1 MKRSRFFLT
10 IGAAMMFLS
19 GAAGAHKP
27 KTGIQG
33 NYVEVRSCDVYTGS
47 CFANAEMGLTGE
59 EAILTWSITRGSWHG
74 PHPRVGGRH
83 PRVSSVRLDGLNV
96 IAVVKASATLGDR
109 NHDPY
114 PARSIII
121 VDHRANR
128 AQREALVCFAGAM
141 AGKLLANVVDVQVAP
156 IKARIGAC
164 SKSGCASVSAEG
176 LVEIETRCLGTEDH
190 VCGNEET
197 FYPPLTKVDNAVPA
211 LTVEGS
217 FKGDGV
223 GVTWSDAG
231 RRSAFLATFHR

>member
-19 GAAGAHKP
+19 GSAGANKP
-27 KTGIQG
+27 QTDIQG

-74 PHPRVGGRH
+74 
-83 PRVSSVRLDGLNV
+83 VRLDGLNV
-96 IAVVKASATLGDR
+96 IGVVKASATLGDR
-109 NHDPY
+109 NHDPF

-128 AQREALVCFAGAM
+128 AQREALVRFAKTM

-164 SKSGCASVSAEG
+164 SKSGCASVSAKG

-197 FYPPLTKVDNAVPA
+197 FYPPLTKVDNAMPA

-217 FKGDGV
+217 FKGHGL

-231 RRSAFLATFHR
+231 RRSAFLARFHR

>member
-1 MKRSRFFLT
+1 MKRSKFFLT

-27 KTGIQG
+27 KIGIQG

-74 PHPRVGGRH
+74 LRPLLGG
-83 PRVSSVRLDGLNV
+83 VRLDGLNV
-96 IAVVKASATLGDR
+96 IGVVKASGTLGDR

-121 VDHRANR
+121 VDQRANR
-128 AQREALVCFAGAM
+128 AQREALVRFAKTM
-141 AGKLLANVVDVQVAP
+141 AGKLLANVVEVQVAP
-156 IKARIGAC
+156 IEARIGAC
-164 SKSGCASVSAEG
+164 SKSGCASVLAEG
-176 LVEIETRCLGTEDH
+176 LVEIRTRCLGTEDH

-217 FKGDGV
+217 FKGDGL

-231 RRSAFLATFHR
+231 RRSAFLARFHR

>member
-59 EAILTWSITRGSWHG
+59 EAILTWSITRGNWPG
-74 PHPRVGGRH
+74 PHPRVR
-83 PRVSSVRLDGLNV
+83 SVRLDGLNV
-96 IAVVKASATLGDR
+96 IAVVKASATLGDS

-121 VDHRANR
+121 VDQRANR
-128 AQREALVCFAGAM
+128 AQREALVCFAKTM
-141 AGKLLANVVDVQVAP
+141 AGKLLANVIDVQVAP

-217 FKGDGV
+217 FKGDGL

>member
-19 GAAGAHKP
+19 GSAGANKP
-27 KTGIQG
+27 KTDIQG
-33 NYVEVRSCDVYTGS
+33 NYVEVRSCDVFTGS
-47 CFANAEMGLTGE
+47 CFANGEMGLTGE

-74 PHPRVGGRH
+74 RH
-83 PRVSSVRLDGLNV
+83 PLVSGVRLDGLNV
-96 IAVVKASATLGDR
+96 IGVVKASATLGDS

-128 AQREALVCFAGAM
+128 AQREALVCFAKTM

-164 SKSGCASVSAEG
+164 SKSGLNPLVGGCASVLAEG
-176 LVEIETRCLGTEDH
+176 LVEVETRCLGTEDH

-217 FKGDGV
+217 FKGDGL

-231 RRSAFLATFHR
+231 RRSAFLATFQR

>member
-19 GAAGAHKP
+19 GSAGANKP
-27 KTGIQG
+27 QTDIQG

-59 EAILTWSITRGSWHG
+59 EAILTWSITRGNWPG
-74 PHPRVGGRH
+74 PHPRVGGPH
-83 PRVSSVRLDGLNV
+83 PQVSSVRLDGLNV

-109 NHDPY
+109 NHDPF

-128 AQREALVCFAGAM
+128 AQREALVRFAKTM

-164 SKSGCASVSAEG
+164 SKSGCASVSAKG

-197 FYPPLTKVDNAVPA
+197 FYPPLTKVDNAMPA

-217 FKGDGV
+217 FKGHGL

-231 RRSAFLATFHR
+231 RRSAFLARFHR